1 MKIALAVDGSGSS
14 LRATRFL
21 IELLGNRPGT
31 EVHVVNVQ
39 APVLYTDLLPNEKQC
54 EIEHWR
60 QQSGEEATADACK
73 MLAASKVSFTLHVVA
88 GDPAV
93 AIVGL
98 ARERPCE
105 LIVMGTRGM
114 GTVAGIVL
122 GSVASKVVHLA
133 SMPVTL
139 VK

>member
-14 LRATRFL
+14 QRATQFL
-21 IELLGNRPGT
+21 VELLGTRSGT

-39 APVLYTDLLPNEKQC
+39 TPMLYTDLLPAEKQS
-54 EIEHWR
+54 EIEQWR
-60 QQSGEEATADACK
+60 QQSAEEATAGACK
-73 MLAASKVSFTLHVVA
+73 MLAAAKVPFTLHVVA

-93 AIVGL
+93 AIAGL
-98 ARERPCE
+98 ARERRCE

-133 SMPVTL
+133 SVPVTL